1 MKNHSEN
8 MTKDIVILKNISK
21 VYDLGEVKV
30 HALRNV
36 NLNIKEQEFSCIM
49 GPSGSGK
56 TTLLNMIGALD
67 MPSSGRVI
75 VDGTDITDFSEEE
88 ISDTRCRKI
97 GFIFQFFNLVPL
109 LTAIE
114 NIELP
119 MLFSGE
125 LTPSEARARAKE
137 LLTLV
142 GLSER
147 LYHRPAEL
155 SGGQQQRVAIARAF
169 ANRPAIVLADE
180 PSGNLDRITGI
191 EILQLMKRLNREEG
205 QTFIIVTHDPAVA
218 GLAERVIY
226 VIDGRIAKDRPRG
239 VAAPDESLVS
249 EMKIN
254 KEHELARL
262 RFLKKQIEILKRD
275 LLIFNQR
282 RNEIDPVLF
291 RTVKEQYAAMIED
304 MRKKTRWLVKEE
316 GEKV

>member
-1 MKNHSEN
+1 M
-8 MTKDIVILKNISK
+8 IQLKNLTK
-21 VYDLGEVKV
+21 TYDLGEVKV

-36 NLNIKEQEFSCIM
+36 NLTIYEQEFSAIM

-56 TTLLNMIGALD
+56 TTLLNMVGALD
-67 MPSSGRVI
+67 LPSSGRVV
-75 VDGTDITDFSEEE
+75 VDGVDITDFSEGE
-88 ISDTRCRKI
+88 ISDTRCKKI

-119 MLFSGE
+119 ILFSGE
-125 LTPSEARARAKE
+125 LEARQARERAKE
-137 LLTLV
+137 LLVLV
-142 GLSER
+142 GLGHR

-155 SGGQQQRVAIARAF
+155 SGGEQQRVAIARAF
-169 ANRPAIVLADE
+169 ANKPAIILADE

-218 GLAERVIY
+218 GVAERLIY
-226 VIDGRIAKDRPRG
+226 VIDGRIAKQRPRG
-239 VAAPDESLVS
+239 VAPPDDILMS

-254 KEHELARL
+254 QEKELSHL
-262 RFLKKQIEILKRD
+262 RFLKKQIEIIKRD

-282 RNEIDPVLF
+282 RHEIDPVLF
-291 RTVKEQYAAMIED
+291 RKIKEEYHGMLED
-304 MRKKTRWLVKEE
+304 LRKKTRWLVK
-316 GEKV
+316 

>member
-1 MKNHSEN
+1 MV
-8 MTKDIVILKNISK
+8 KDIVVLKNLSK
-21 VYDLGEVKV
+21 FYDLGEVKV

-36 NLNIKEQEFSCIM
+36 NLIIKEQEFSAIM

-56 TTLLNMIGALD
+56 TTLLNMVGALD
-67 MPSSGRVI
+67 LPSSGRVI
-75 VDGTDITDFSEEE
+75 VDGVDITDFSEGE
-88 ISDTRCRKI
+88 IADTRCRKI

-109 LTAIE
+109 LTAVE

-119 MLFSGE
+119 MLFAGD
-125 LTPSEARARAKE
+125 LTPSQTRVRAKE

-142 GLSER
+142 GLGDR
-147 LYHRPAEL
+147 MYHRPAEL

-218 GLAERVIY
+218 GLTERVIY
-226 VIDGRIAKDRPRG
+226 VIDGRIAKDRPKG
-239 VAAPDESLVS
+239 VAAPDNSLVA

-254 KEHELARL
+254 KAHELARL
-262 RFLKKQIEILKRD
+262 HVLKKQIEILKRD

-282 RNEIDPVLF
+282 RNEIDPMLF
-291 RTVKEQYAAMIED
+291 RNIKSQYTSMIED
-304 MRKKTRWLVKEE
+304 LRKKTRWLVKEE
-316 GEKV
+316 GENYETAK

>member
-1 MKNHSEN
+1 MVND
-8 MTKDIVILKNISK
+8 MARTMVRLKNISK

-36 NLNIKEQEFSCIM
+36 DLTINEQEFSVIM

-56 TTLLNMIGALD
+56 TTLLNMVGALD
-67 MPSSGRVI
+67 LPTTGRVI
-75 VDGTDITDFSEEE
+75 VDGIDITDYSEGE
-88 ISDTRCRKI
+88 ISDIRCKKI

-109 LTAIE
+109 LTAVE

-119 MLFSGE
+119 ILFAGE
-125 LTPSEARARAKE
+125 LDAREARVRAKE
-137 LLTLV
+137 LLSLV
-142 GLSER
+142 GLGDR

-169 ANRPAIVLADE
+169 ANHPAIILADE

-218 GLAERVIY
+218 GIAERVIY
-226 VIDGRIAKDRPRG
+226 VIDGRIAKERPRG
-239 VAAPDESLVS
+239 VAPPDDVLVS

-254 KEHELARL
+254 QERELAHL
-262 RFLKKQIEILKRD
+262 RFLKKQIEIIKRD

-282 RNEIDPVLF
+282 RNEIDPLLF
-291 RTVKEQYAAMIED
+291 RKVKTQYHMMLED
-304 MRKKTRWLVKEE
+304 LRKKTRWLVK
-316 GEKV
+316 

>member
-1 MKNHSEN
+1 MNPVRKMVKIMVH
-8 MTKDIVILKNISK
+8 LRRISK

-36 NLNIKEQEFSCIM
+36 DLFIKEQEFTAIM

-67 MPSSGRVI
+67 LPTTGRVI
-75 VDGTDITDFSEEE
+75 VDGIDITDFSEGE
-88 ISDTRCRKI
+88 ISDTRCKKI

-125 LTPSEARARAKE
+125 LTTTEAKTRAKD

-142 GLSER
+142 GLGDR

-155 SGGQQQRVAIARAF
+155 SGGQQQRVAIARSF
-169 ANRPAIVLADE
+169 ANNPAIILADE

-205 QTFIIVTHDPAVA
+205 QTFIMVTHDPAVA
-218 GLAERVIY
+218 GIAERVIY

-239 VAAPDESLVS
+239 VASPDDTLVA
-249 EMKIN
+249 EMAIN

-282 RNEIDPVLF
+282 RDEIDPILF
-291 RTVKEQYAAMIED
+291 RTIKEQYTSMIENL
-304 MRKKTRWLVKEE
+304 RKKTRWLVK
-316 GEKV
+316 

>member
-1 MKNHSEN
+1 MVH
-8 MTKDIVILKNISK
+8 LKNITK
-21 VYDLGEVKV
+21 TYDLGEVKV
-30 HALRNV
+30 HALRRV
-36 NLNIKEQEFSCIM
+36 DLKIREQEFSAIV

-67 MPSSGRVI
+67 LPTSGRVI
-75 VDGTDITDFSEEE
+75 VDGVDITDFSEGE
-88 ISDTRCRKI
+88 ISDTRCKKI

-119 MLFSGE
+119 MLFSGD
-125 LTPSEARARAKE
+125 LTASEGRARAKE

-142 GLSER
+142 GLGHR

-155 SGGQQQRVAIARAF
+155 SGGEQQRVAIARAF

-191 EILQLMKRLNREEG
+191 EILQLMRRLNREEG

-218 GLAERVIY
+218 GIAERVIY

-239 VAAPDESLVS
+239 VAAPDDILAS
-249 EMKIN
+249 EMKID
-254 KEHELARL
+254 KERELSRL
-262 RFLKKQIEILKRD
+262 RFIKKQIEILKRD

-282 RNEIDPVLF
+282 RNEIDPLLF
-291 RTVKEQYAAMIED
+291 RKIKEQYAVIMED
-304 MRKKTRWLVKEE
+304 LRKKTRWLVK
-316 GEKV
+316 

>member
-1 MKNHSEN
+1 
-8 MTKDIVILKNISK
+8 
-21 VYDLGEVKV
+21 
-30 HALRNV
+30 
-36 NLNIKEQEFSCIM
+36 M

-56 TTLLNMIGALD
+56 TTLLNMVGALD
-67 MPSSGRVI
+67 MPSSGRII
-75 VDGTDITDFSEEE
+75 VDGTDITDFSEGE

-125 LTPSEARARAKE
+125 LTPNEARTRAKE
-137 LLTLV
+137 LLTVV
-142 GLSER
+142 GLGER
-147 LYHRPAEL
+147 MYHRPAEL

-169 ANRPAIVLADE
+169 ANQPAIVLADE

-191 EILQLMKRLNREEG
+191 EILQLMKKLNREEG

-239 VAAPDESLVS
+239 VAAPDESLVG
-249 EMKIN
+249 EMRID

-291 RTVKEQYAAMIED
+291 RTVKEQYTAMIEG

-316 GEKV
+316 GEA

>member
-1 MKNHSEN
+1 MART
-8 MTKDIVILKNISK
+8 MVRLKNISK

-36 NLNIKEQEFSCIM
+36 DLTINEQEFSVIM

-56 TTLLNMIGALD
+56 TTLLNMVGALD
-67 MPSSGRVI
+67 LPTTGRVI
-75 VDGTDITDFSEEE
+75 VDGIDITDYSEGE
-88 ISDTRCRKI
+88 ISDIRCKKI

-109 LTAIE
+109 LTAVE

-119 MLFSGE
+119 ILFAGE
-125 LTPSEARARAKE
+125 LDAREARVRAKE
-137 LLTLV
+137 LLSLV
-142 GLSER
+142 GLGDR

-169 ANRPAIVLADE
+169 ANHPAIILADE

-218 GLAERVIY
+218 GIAERVIY
-226 VIDGRIAKDRPRG
+226 VIDGRIAKERPRG
-239 VAAPDESLVS
+239 VAPPDDVLVS

-254 KEHELARL
+254 QERELAHL
-262 RFLKKQIEILKRD
+262 RFLKKQIEIIKRD

-282 RNEIDPVLF
+282 RNEIDPLLF
-291 RTVKEQYAAMIED
+291 RKVKTQYHMMLED
-304 MRKKTRWLVKEE
+304 LRKKTRWLVK
-316 GEKV
+316 

>member
-1 MKNHSEN
+1 MKKKGNEKLVKS
-8 MTKDIVILKNISK
+8 IVKLKNISK

-36 NLNIKEQEFSCIM
+36 NLTIKEQEFSCIM

-67 MPSSGRVI
+67 LPSSGRVI
-75 VDGTDITDFSEEE
+75 VDGIDITDFSEGE
-88 ISDTRCRKI
+88 ISDTRCKKI

-119 MLFSGE
+119 ILFSGE
-125 LTPSEARARAKE
+125 LTTREAKLRAKE

-142 GLSER
+142 GLGDR
-147 LYHRPAEL
+147 LFHRPAEL

-218 GLAERVIY
+218 GIAERVIY

-239 VAAPDESLVS
+239 VAAPDDMLVA

-254 KEHELARL
+254 QEKELAHL

-282 RNEIDPVLF
+282 KNEIDPVLY
-291 RTVKEQYAAMIED
+291 RKIKEQYTQMLED
-304 MRKKTRWLVKEE
+304 LRKKTRWLVK
-316 GEKV
+316 

>member
-1 MKNHSEN
+1 M
-8 MTKDIVILKNISK
+8 IQLKNITK
-21 VYDLGEVKV
+21 TYDLGEVKV

-36 NLNIKEQEFSCIM
+36 NLTIYEQEFSAIM

-56 TTLLNMIGALD
+56 TTLLNMVGALD
-67 MPSSGRVI
+67 LPSSGRVV
-75 VDGTDITDFSEEE
+75 VDGIDITDFSEGE
-88 ISDTRCRKI
+88 ISDTRCKKI

-119 MLFSGE
+119 ILFSGE
-125 LTPSEARARAKE
+125 LEARQARERAKE
-137 LLTLV
+137 LLVLV
-142 GLSER
+142 GLGHR

-155 SGGQQQRVAIARAF
+155 SGGEQQRVAIARAF
-169 ANRPAIVLADE
+169 ANNPAIILADE

-218 GLAERVIY
+218 GVAERQIY
-226 VIDGRIAKDRPRG
+226 VIDGRIAKQRPRG
-239 VAAPDESLVS
+239 VAPPDDILMS

-254 KEHELARL
+254 QEKELSHL
-262 RFLKKQIEILKRD
+262 RFLKKQIEIIKRD

-282 RNEIDPVLF
+282 RHEIDPVLF
-291 RTVKEQYAAMIED
+291 RKIKEEYHGMLED
-304 MRKKTRWLVKEE
+304 LRKKTRWLVK
-316 GEKV
+316 

>member
-1 MKNHSEN
+1 MRLVRKMVKTMVHLR
-8 MTKDIVILKNISK
+8 KISK

-30 HALRNV
+30 HALRSV
-36 NLNIKEQEFSCIM
+36 DLLIREQEFTAIM

-67 MPSSGRVI
+67 LPTTGRVI
-75 VDGTDITDFSEEE
+75 VDGIDITDFSEGE
-88 ISDTRCRKI
+88 ISDTRCKKI

-119 MLFSGE
+119 MLFAGE
-125 LTPSEARARAKE
+125 LTTGEAKGRAKD

-142 GLSER
+142 GLGDR

-169 ANRPAIVLADE
+169 ANNPAIILADE

-218 GLAERVIY
+218 GIAERVIY

-239 VAAPDESLVS
+239 VASPDDSLVA
-249 EMKIN
+249 EMAIN

-262 RFLKKQIEILKRD
+262 RFLKKQMEILKRD

-282 RNEIDPVLF
+282 RDEMDPILF
-291 RTVKEQYAAMIED
+291 RTVKEEYSSMIED
-304 MRKKTRWLVKEE
+304 LRKKTRWLVK
-316 GEKV
+316 

>member
-1 MKNHSEN
+1 MVKA
-8 MTKDIVILKNISK
+8 MVKLKKISK

-30 HALRNV
+30 HALRSV
-36 NLNIKEQEFSCIM
+36 DLSIREQEFSVIM

-56 TTLLNMIGALD
+56 TTLLNMVGALD
-67 MPSSGRVI
+67 LPSTGRVI
-75 VDGTDITDFSEEE
+75 VDGIDITDFSEGE
-88 ISDTRCRKI
+88 ISSVRCKKI

-119 MLFSGE
+119 ILFAGD
-125 LTPSEARARAKE
+125 LDAREARARAKE
-137 LLTLV
+137 LLGLV
-142 GLSER
+142 GLGDR

-169 ANRPAIVLADE
+169 ANHPAIILADE

-218 GLAERVIY
+218 GVAERVIY

-239 VAAPDESLVS
+239 VAPPDDILVK
-249 EMKIN
+249 EMKIDQ
-254 KEHELARL
+254 ERELSHL
-262 RFLKKQIEILKRD
+262 RFLKKQIEIIKRD

-282 RNEIDPVLF
+282 RSEIDPILF
-291 RTVKEQYAAMIED
+291 RKIKEQYHMMLED
-304 MRKKTRWLVKEE
+304 LRKKTRWLVK
-316 GEKV
+316 

>member
-1 MKNHSEN
+1 MAKP
-8 MTKDIVILKNISK
+8 IVVLKNLSK

-30 HALRNV
+30 HALRNI
-36 NLNIKEQEFSCIM
+36 NLVIQEQEFSCIM

-67 MPSSGRVI
+67 LPTTGRVI
-75 VDGTDITDFSEEE
+75 VDNVDITNFSEGE
-88 ISDTRCRKI
+88 ISDTRCKKI

-125 LTPSEARARAKE
+125 LTTREARERAKE
-137 LLTLV
+137 LLNLV
-142 GLSER
+142 GLGDR

-205 QTFIIVTHDPAVA
+205 QTFIIVSHDPTIA
-218 GLAERVIY
+218 GIAERVIY
-226 VIDGRIAKDRPRG
+226 VIDGRIAKDRPKG
-239 VAAPDESLVS
+239 VAAPDATLVE
-249 EMKIN
+249 EMSVN
-254 KEHELARL
+254 KEYELARL

-291 RTVKEQYAAMIED
+291 RKIKEQYTNMIED
-304 MRKKTRWLVKEE
+304 LRKKTRWLVK
-316 GEKV
+316 

>member
-1 MKNHSEN
+1 
-8 MTKDIVILKNISK
+8 MTKDIVVLKNISK

-36 NLNIKEQEFSCIM
+36 SINIKEQEFSCIM

-67 MPSSGRVI
+67 MPTSGRVI
-75 VDGTDITDFSEEE
+75 VDGTDITDFSEGE

-119 MLFSGE
+119 MLFAGE

-191 EILQLMKRLNREEG
+191 EILQLMKKLNREEG
-205 QTFIIVTHDPAVA
+205 QTFIIVTHDPSVA

-239 VAAPDESLVS
+239 VASPDDSLVA
-249 EMKIN
+249 EMKVN

-291 RTVKEQYAAMIED
+291 RSVKEQYTAMIED

-316 GEKV
+316 GET

>member
-1 MKNHSEN
+1 MV
-8 MTKDIVILKNISK
+8 KDIVVLKNISK

-36 NLNIKEQEFSCIM
+36 SINIKEQEFSCIM

-75 VDGTDITDFSEEE
+75 VDGTDITDFSEGE

-119 MLFSGE
+119 MLFAGE

-142 GLSER
+142 GLGER

-191 EILQLMKRLNREEG
+191 EILQLMKKLNREEG
-205 QTFIIVTHDPAVA
+205 QTFIIVTHDPSVA

-239 VAAPDESLVS
+239 VAAPDDVLVA

-254 KEHELARL
+254 KAHELARL

-291 RTVKEQYAAMIED
+291 RTVKEQYTAMIED

-316 GEKV
+316 GEI

>member
-1 MKNHSEN
+1 MRLVRKMVKTMVHLR
-8 MTKDIVILKNISK
+8 KISK

-30 HALRNV
+30 HALRSV
-36 NLNIKEQEFSCIM
+36 DLLIREQEFTAIM

-67 MPSSGRVI
+67 LPTTGRVI
-75 VDGTDITDFSEEE
+75 VDGIDITDFSEGE
-88 ISDTRCRKI
+88 ISDTRCKKI

-119 MLFSGE
+119 MLFAGE
-125 LTPSEARARAKE
+125 LTTGEARARAKD

-142 GLSER
+142 GLGDR

-169 ANRPAIVLADE
+169 ANNPAIILADE

-218 GLAERVIY
+218 GIAERVIY

-239 VAAPDESLVS
+239 VASPDDTLVA
-249 EMKIN
+249 EMAIN

-262 RFLKKQIEILKRD
+262 RFLKKQMEILKRD

-282 RNEIDPVLF
+282 RDEMDPILF
-291 RTVKEQYAAMIED
+291 RTVKEEYSSMIED
-304 MRKKTRWLVKEE
+304 LRKKTRWLVK
-316 GEKV
+316 

>member
-1 MKNHSEN
+1 MPKA
-8 MTKDIVILKNISK
+8 MVRLKNISK

-36 NLNIKEQEFSCIM
+36 NLTLQEQEFSVIM

-56 TTLLNMIGALD
+56 TTLLNMVGALD
-67 MPSSGRVI
+67 LPTTGRI
-75 VDGTDITDFSEEE
+75 FVDGVDITDFGEGE
-88 ISDTRCRKI
+88 ISDTRCKKI

-119 MLFSGE
+119 ILFAGE
-125 LTPSEARARAKE
+125 LDAREARVRAKE
-137 LLTLV
+137 LLGLV
-142 GLSER
+142 GLGDR
-147 LYHRPAEL
+147 LYHRPAEM

-169 ANRPAIVLADE
+169 ANHPAIILADE

-218 GLAERVIY
+218 GIAERVIY

-239 VAAPDESLVS
+239 VAPPDDILVAD
-249 EMKIN
+249 MKIN
-254 KEHELARL
+254 PERELAHL
-262 RFLKKQIEILKRD
+262 RFLKKQIEIIKRD

-291 RTVKEQYAAMIED
+291 RKVKEQYTMMLED
-304 MRKKTRWLVKEE
+304 LRKKTRWLVK
-316 GEKV
+316 

>member
-1 MKNHSEN
+1 M
-8 MTKDIVILKNISK
+8 VQLKNLTK
-21 VYDLGEVKV
+21 TYDLGEVKV

-36 NLNIKEQEFSCIM
+36 DLTISEQEFSAIM

-56 TTLLNMIGALD
+56 TTLLNMVGALD
-67 MPSSGRVI
+67 LPSSGRVI
-75 VDGTDITDFSEEE
+75 VDGIDITDFSEGE
-88 ISDTRCRKI
+88 ISDTRCKKI

-119 MLFSGE
+119 ILFSGE
-125 LTPSEARARAKE
+125 LEAREARERAKE
-137 LLTLV
+137 LLNLV
-142 GLSER
+142 GLGDR

-169 ANRPAIVLADE
+169 ANNPAIILADE

-205 QTFIIVTHDPAVA
+205 QTFIVVTHDPAVA
-218 GLAERVIY
+218 GVAERLIY
-226 VIDGRIAKDRPRG
+226 VIDGRIAKQRPRG
-239 VAAPDESLVS
+239 VAPPDDILMS

-254 KEHELARL
+254 QEKELSHL
-262 RFLKKQIEILKRD
+262 RFLKKQIEIIKRD

-282 RNEIDPVLF
+282 RHEIDPVLF
-291 RTVKEQYAAMIED
+291 RKIKEQYHGMLED
-304 MRKKTRWLVKEE
+304 LRKKTRWLVK
-316 GEKV
+316 

>member
-1 MKNHSEN
+1 MVKIMVH
-8 MTKDIVILKNISK
+8 LRRISK

-36 NLNIKEQEFSCIM
+36 DLFIKEQEFTAIM

-67 MPSSGRVI
+67 LPTTGRVI
-75 VDGTDITDFSEEE
+75 VDGIDITDFSEGE
-88 ISDTRCRKI
+88 ISDTRCKKI

-125 LTPSEARARAKE
+125 LTTTEAKTRAKD

-142 GLSER
+142 GLGDR

-155 SGGQQQRVAIARAF
+155 SGGQQQRVAIARSF
-169 ANRPAIVLADE
+169 ANNPAIILADE

-205 QTFIIVTHDPAVA
+205 QTFIMVTHDPAVA
-218 GLAERVIY
+218 GIAERVIY

-239 VAAPDESLVS
+239 VASPDDTLVA
-249 EMKIN
+249 EMAIN

-282 RNEIDPVLF
+282 RDEIDPILF
-291 RTVKEQYAAMIED
+291 RTIKEQYTSMIENL
-304 MRKKTRWLVKEE
+304 RKKTRWLVK
-316 GEKV
+316 

>member
-1 MKNHSEN
+1 MVK
-8 MTKDIVILKNISK
+8 TIVKLKNLTKI
-21 VYDLGEVKV
+21 YDLGEVKV

-36 NLNIKEQEFSCIM
+36 NLTIEEQEFSCIV

-67 MPSSGRVI
+67 LPSSGRVI
-75 VDGTDITDFSEEE
+75 VDGIDITDFSEGE
-88 ISDTRCRKI
+88 ISDTRCKKI

-119 MLFSGE
+119 ILFSGE
-125 LTPSEARARAKE
+125 LTAREARIRAKE

-142 GLSER
+142 GLADR

-155 SGGQQQRVAIARAF
+155 SGGEQQRVAIARAF

-191 EILQLMKRLNREEG
+191 EILQLMKQLNREEG
-205 QTFIIVTHDPAVA
+205 QTFIIVSHDPAVA
-218 GLAERVIY
+218 GVAERIIY
-226 VIDGRIAKDRPRG
+226 VIDGRIVKERPRG
-239 VAAPDESLVS
+239 VAPPDDVLVS

-254 KEHELARL
+254 QEKELAHL

-291 RTVKEQYAAMIED
+291 RKIKEQYAEMVED
-304 MRKKTRWLVKEE
+304 LRKKTRWLVK
-316 GEKV
+316 

>member
-1 MKNHSEN
+1 MVE
-8 MTKDIVILKNISK
+8 LKNITK
-21 VYDLGEVKV
+21 TYDLGEVKV
-30 HALRNV
+30 HALRSV
-36 NLNIKEQEFSCIM
+36 NLTIYEQEFSAIM

-56 TTLLNMIGALD
+56 TTLLNMVGALD
-67 MPSSGRVI
+67 LPSTGRVI
-75 VDGTDITDFSEEE
+75 VDGMDITDFSEGE
-88 ISDTRCRKI
+88 ISDTRCKKI

-119 MLFSGE
+119 ILFSGE
-125 LTPSEARARAKE
+125 LETREARERAKE
-137 LLTLV
+137 LLNLV
-142 GLSER
+142 GLGDR

-169 ANRPAIVLADE
+169 ANNPAIILADE

-218 GLAERVIY
+218 GVAERMIY

-239 VAAPDESLVS
+239 VAPPDDVLVS

-254 KEHELARL
+254 QEKELAHL
-262 RFLKKQIEILKRD
+262 RFLKKQIEIIKRD

-282 RNEIDPVLF
+282 RHEIDPVLV
-291 RTVKEQYAAMIED
+291 RKIKGQYNNMLED
-304 MRKKTRWLVKEE
+304 LRKKTRWLVK
-316 GEKV
+316 

>member
-1 MKNHSEN
+1 
-8 MTKDIVILKNISK
+8 MTKPIVQLKNITK

-30 HALRNV
+30 HALRTI
-36 NLNIKEQEFSCIM
+36 NLTIYEQEFSCIM

-56 TTLLNMIGALD
+56 TTLLNMVGALD
-67 MPSSGRVI
+67 LPTSGRVI
-75 VDGTDITDFSEEE
+75 VDGTDITDFSEGE

-97 GFIFQFFNLVPL
+97 GFIFQFFNLIPL

-119 MLFSGE
+119 MLFAGE
-125 LTPSEARARAKE
+125 LTPSESRERAKE
-137 LLTLV
+137 LLNLV
-142 GLSER
+142 GLGDR
-147 LYHRPAEL
+147 LYHRPPEM

-218 GLAERVIY
+218 GIAERVIY
-226 VIDGRIAKDRPRG
+226 VVDGRIALERPKG
-239 VAAPDESLVS
+239 VAPPDDVLVA

-254 KEHELARL
+254 KEKELSKL
-262 RFLKKQIEILKRD
+262 QSLKKQIEMLKRD

-291 RTVKEQYAAMIED
+291 RKIKEQYTNMIED
-304 MRKKTRWLVKEE
+304 LRKKTRWLVNI
-316 GEKV
+316 EKMS

>member
-1 MKNHSEN
+1 MPKP
-8 MTKDIVILKNISK
+8 MVLLKNISK
-21 VYDLGEVKV
+21 IYDLGEVKV

-36 NLNIKEQEFSCIM
+36 NLTIQEQEFSAIM

-56 TTLLNMIGALD
+56 TTLLNMVGALD
-67 MPSSGRVI
+67 IPSSGRVI
-75 VDGTDITDFSEEE
+75 VDGIDITDFSEGE

-119 MLFSGE
+119 MLFAGD
-125 LTPSEARARAKE
+125 LTPAETQERAKE
-137 LLTLV
+137 LLNLV
-142 GLSER
+142 GLGDR
-147 LYHRPAEL
+147 LYHRPTEL

-180 PSGNLDRITGI
+180 PTGNLDRITGI

-205 QTFIIVTHDPAVA
+205 QTFILVTHDPAVA
-218 GLAERVIY
+218 GLTERVIY
-226 VIDGRIAKDRPRG
+226 VIDGRIAKDRPKG
-239 VAAPDESLVS
+239 VAAPDDSLVAQ
-249 EMKIN
+249 MKIN
-254 KEHELARL
+254 KEHELGRL
-262 RFLKKQIEILKRD
+262 HFLKRQIEILKRD

-291 RTVKEQYAAMIED
+291 RKIKEQYTSMIEEL
-304 MRKKTRWLVKEE
+304 RKKTRWLVK
-316 GEKV
+316 

>member
-1 MKNHSEN
+1 MRLVRKMVKTMVHLR
-8 MTKDIVILKNISK
+8 KISK

-30 HALRNV
+30 HALRSV
-36 NLNIKEQEFSCIM
+36 DLLIREQEFTAIM

-67 MPSSGRVI
+67 LPTTGRVI
-75 VDGTDITDFSEEE
+75 VDGIDITDFSEGE
-88 ISDTRCRKI
+88 ISDTRCKKI

-109 LTAIE
+109 LTDIE

-119 MLFSGE
+119 MLFAGE
-125 LTPSEARARAKE
+125 LTTGEAKGRAKD

-142 GLSER
+142 GLGDR

-169 ANRPAIVLADE
+169 ANNPAIILADE

-218 GLAERVIY
+218 GIAERVIY

-239 VAAPDESLVS
+239 VASPDDTLVA
-249 EMKIN
+249 EMAIN

-262 RFLKKQIEILKRD
+262 RFLKKQMEILKRD

-282 RNEIDPVLF
+282 RDEMDPILF
-291 RTVKEQYAAMIED
+291 RTVKEEYSSMIED
-304 MRKKTRWLVKEE
+304 LRKKTRWLVK
-316 GEKV
+316 

>member
-1 MKNHSEN
+1 

-36 NLNIKEQEFSCIM
+36 NLNIKEQEFSAIM

-56 TTLLNMIGALD
+56 TTVLNMIGALD
-67 MPSSGRVI
+67 LPTSGRVI
-75 VDGTDITDFSEEE
+75 VDGTDITDFSEGD
-88 ISDTRCRKI
+88 ISYTRCRKI

-125 LTPSEARARAKE
+125 LTPGEARARAKE
-137 LLTLV
+137 LLVLV
-142 GLSER
+142 GLGDR

-191 EILQLMKRLNREEG
+191 EILQLMKKLNREEG

-239 VAAPDESLVS
+239 VAAPDESLV
-249 EMKIN
+249 EQMKIN

-275 LLIFNQR
+275 LLVFNQR

-291 RTVKEQYAAMIED
+291 RTIKEQYTAMIED
-304 MRKKTRWLVKEE
+304 MRKKTRWLVKDE
-316 GEKV
+316 GEK

>member
-1 MKNHSEN
+1 
-8 MTKDIVILKNISK
+8 MTKPIVILKNISK

-30 HALRNV
+30 HALRSI
-36 NLNIKEQEFSCIM
+36 NLTIREQEFSCIM

-56 TTLLNMIGALD
+56 TTLLNMVGALD
-67 MPSSGRVI
+67 LPTSGRVI
-75 VDGTDITDFSEEE
+75 VDGVDITDFSEGE
-88 ISDTRCRKI
+88 ISDTRCIKI

-119 MLFSGE
+119 MLFAGR
-125 LTPSEARARAKE
+125 LPAREARERAKE
-137 LLTLV
+137 LLNLV
-142 GLSER
+142 GLGDR

-169 ANRPAIVLADE
+169 ANNPAIVLADE

-218 GLAERVIY
+218 GIAERVIY
-226 VIDGRIAKDRPRG
+226 VIDGRIARDRPKG
-239 VAAPDESLVS
+239 VAAPDDTLIG
-249 EMKIN
+249 EMKLD
-254 KEHELARL
+254 KERELARL
-262 RFLKKQIEILKRD
+262 RFLKRQIDILKRD

-291 RTVKEQYAAMIED
+291 RTIKQQYSDMIED
-304 MRKKTRWLVKEE
+304 LRKKTRWLVNY
-316 GEKV
+316 EKFD